1 MKAFSQEISVTSALK
16 NRLVGTIIVVA
27 LAVIFLPDFLDGK
40 KQQNREPFVSV
51 PANPPLKP
59 IVEPEPFP
67 SERVARAAVPAVDI
81 EEAEAL
87 DDVFENQ
94 EAASINAESEGAS
107 DTASKVS
114 QPAVQDDDELASQT
128 VVESTNRLVEEDA
141 GWVIQLGSF
150 RHEKNVKT
158 LLGKLE
164 KAGYRAFSRK
174 IQTSSGLL
182 NKVFVGPDL
191 DKKKLDSALPHLKE
205 LTGLK
210 GKVTTFSVN

>member
-1 MKAFSQEISVTSALK
+1 VTSALK

-40 KQQNREPFVSV
+40 KQTNREPFVSV
-51 PANPPLKP
+51 PANPPKKP

-67 SERVARAAVPAVDI
+67 SERVAKAAVPAVEI
-81 EEAEAL
+81 EDEPAL
-87 DDVFENQ
+87 DDVLTSKTPKETSV
-94 EAASINAESEGAS
+94 EDTSTAAVAQGEE
-107 DTASKVS
+107 K
-114 QPAVQDDDELASQT
+114 DDLASQT
-128 VVESTNRLVEEDA
+128 VVETKSEAADDA

-150 RHEKNVKT
+150 RHEKNVKV
-158 LLGKLE
+158 LLAKLE

-174 IQTSSGLL
+174 IQTSSGPL

-191 DKKKLDSALPHLKE
+191 EKQKLDAALPHLKE

-210 GKVTTFSVN
+210 GKVTTFKVE